1 MTAIEAAPAPGAATP
16 PLSRPSWA
24 PSSVLTQVAVLT
36 GRSLRAL
43 YRDPRLVVLSL
54 IQPLILLILFGQ
66 VFSSIALVPGFPP
79 GLDYIDFILP
89 ALLVTTGL
97 TAGLQSGVAVTTELR
112 NGLIPRFRSMPIRT
126 GSVLAA
132 RSFADVLRSASELTV
147 MAVLAALLFG
157 FSPPGGVLGVVGAL
171 LVAAVLCWS
180 LGWVFMWFASWLR
193 SPEILQTVGSLAT
206 FPLMFAS
213 NAFVPV
219 ENLPG
224 WLRAFATVNP
234 LSYAISAARG
244 LATGAADIAMIGAA
258 VGSCLVIALIAIPC
272 ALRSFRR
279 N

>member
-1 MTAIEAAPAPGAATP
+1 MTAIEAAPAATP

-54 IQPLILLILFGQ
+54 IQPLVLLILFGQ
-66 VFSSIALVPGFPP
+66 VFSAIALVPGFPP

-132 RSFADVLRSASELTV
+132 RSFADVLRSASELTA

-244 LATGAADIAMIGAA
+244 LATGTADLAMLGAA